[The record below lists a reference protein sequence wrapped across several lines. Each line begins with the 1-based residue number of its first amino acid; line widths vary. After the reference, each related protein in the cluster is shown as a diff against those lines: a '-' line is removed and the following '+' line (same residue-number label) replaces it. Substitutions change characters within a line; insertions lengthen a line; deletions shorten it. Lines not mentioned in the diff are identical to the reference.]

1 MTLQSCLKQGFQ
13 GGFSEFSQKNLN
25 WTLLAFLWKN
35 IYFSVFL
42 TIFGL
47 SSLNRILE
55 KRLEAEK
62 MKKVESGP
70 SQGPFGKN
78 QTFGQ
83 MVNAAEFFFQFFW
96 HEPMKYY
103 ICSSGFQWQP
113 KNAFSA
119 LYPIYCFGHYFNLLF
134 CYIKDKCSVNKKWFF
149 WQKNL
154 FLFTEHWT
162 FIYQKNKLQ

>member
-1 MTLQSCLKQGFQ
+1 MSPWKNVIVTLRSCLKQGFQ

-83 MVNAAEFFFQFFW
+83 KVNAADFFFNFFG
-96 HEPMKYY
+96 M
-103 ICSSGFQWQP
+103 SQWFIIFVVQDLDDSQ
-113 KNAFSA
+113 KNAF
-119 LYPIYCFGHYFNLLF
+119 LFVLRPINRFGY
-134 CYIKDKCSVNKKWFF
+134 
-149 WQKNL
+149 
-154 FLFTEHWT
+154 
-162 FIYQKNKLQ
+162 